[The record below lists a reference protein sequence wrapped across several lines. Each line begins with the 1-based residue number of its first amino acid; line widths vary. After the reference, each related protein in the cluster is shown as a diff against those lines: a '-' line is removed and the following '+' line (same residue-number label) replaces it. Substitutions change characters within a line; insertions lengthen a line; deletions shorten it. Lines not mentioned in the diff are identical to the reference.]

1 MAMNSSVVDRPL
13 PVDPFRAQMES
24 LELAGKMVEKF
35 TAQDNN
41 FPLLVDRMRVSV
53 QQGPTYSGLSETD
66 YPNTGNVSRM
76 KYMKNLS
83 VMNKV
88 PLPPEI
94 LEHFSHLQCHCMM
107 GIFPEINRAWLT
119 IDSDI
124 FIWNFE
130 HGSDVAYYDG
140 LSETIVSVGLVKPK
154 PGVFMSYIKRLL
166 VITTVVDIVV
176 LGVTFKKVQDGGG
189 ETDELHL
196 TPEIIYTLPVD
207 GVSITTIVGTD
218 NGRIFLGGKDGSV
231 YEIIYQKELGWWGKR
246 CKKVNHSTGLLSML
260 VPSFINAA
268 FVEED
273 AVAQMCVDAS
283 RHVLYTLSE
292 RGVIEVFDLGACGT
306 CTARVASLTQA
317 GIVQAAINIVRTF
330 DSSDFR
336 PIVSISAIEACESA
350 HMGLVA
356 VTESGARL
364 YLTTGAP
371 GARPSTLQ
379 LMHVRLPPGFVANA
393 PATRPSKVHKAIYTQ
408 GNLLLVTSPGG
419 TCDKVWCLSGD
430 AFPLQPALSE
440 AQSTVTLDGQVWAAG
455 EVCPLLPPPPTHS
468 QPPLLVRQ
476 IYEPARRFVLL
487 TPQGA
492 EIVKK
497 LRPVDMLVDLLTDSN
512 GPDSELVK
520 SYFSSQTEQQAAA
533 TCLILACNQ
542 STKNAQIAEWATRA
556 FFLYGGEPSI
566 GAVQH
571 HVSAMSSP
579 NYTYSSLPPGF
590 NPGIVSTPVKS
601 AFSSPPDNTTVYY
614 SAKHNG
620 LYLHLS
626 RILRPLWDTRIV
638 QRVTMKDNNNYLES
652 SVLGEEIAVVTSHL
666 LALRSF
672 LERNTQFASSCANM
686 NASAFDSMTWGQRS
700 RLQEAQLMEKSSLD
714 ALRMLVDHAAQVL
727 GLWRVMCD
735 HQFHVIADALPREQ
749 QEHMTVAT
757 FRDLILAG
765 QELCDSLI
773 DKLINTYL
781 SDNTS
786 VDTIS
791 RKLREICPKLYRNED
806 AACTKVNEMLLSAQS
821 QQNRDERQK
830 LLKAALKLCKEVA
843 PRIHLKAV
851 CRRFVACR
859 FYEGIL
865 ELCLECASK
874 ADPKNIALHFYQ
886 AGQPSDDQVGYQA
899 FAQRMEIYKEVTSI
913 LDRLHHQSQAGP
925 HSPSVPP
932 TPGSPPP
939 VSDFL
944 PDCEAHQSA
953 ALLQNAALCSQ
964 DELLHV
970 AIYDWMVQQRLFGDL
985 IESGRPSLESYL
997 KRCATDRS
1005 DDTDVCNLLWKFH
1018 ERNGNHA
1025 AAAQI
1030 LYSLAKQPGSPAVSL
1045 SERMT
1050 YLAKAVICMRSDDV
1064 GCAPHLGVFLHELE
1078 DLVQVAR
1085 IQKRVL
1091 DAVSSLAAGGGHH
1104 EAAATEAV
1112 TRLNSALLTVTE
1124 LYEEFAE
1131 PFQLWDC
1138 KLAIVDCSGHDDPDL
1153 INDIWTRIIQA
1164 ELDKCASAS
1173 GDDKMT
1179 VVLSKVKSLGQQY
1192 QLSSRTLPLEHV
1204 VWHLELAACRLHAS
1218 RALVHQAMLV
1228 INVPF
1233 ARLLH
1238 VYERLVAL
1246 NDRCWL
1252 NEGGELYLIEVV
1264 ASLARTF
1271 TSDPR
1276 CAGHGGER
1284 KKIAVRM
1291 QDLLTN
1297 CLSTLY
1303 SKPNTQ
1309 ELINQL
1315 KAVQTDLNRI

>member
-13 PVDPFRAQMES
+13 PVDPFRVQMES

-41 FPLLVDRMRVSV
+41 FPSLIDRMRVSV
-53 QQGPTYSGLSETD
+53 QHGPTYSGLSETD
-66 YPNTGNVSRM
+66 YPNTGNVTRM

-83 VMNKV
+83 VLNKV

-130 HGSDVAYYDG
+130 QGSDVAYYDG

-196 TPEIIYTLPVD
+196 TPEIIYTLSID

-218 NGRIFLGGKDGSV
+218 NGRIFLGGKDGCV

-246 CKKVNHSTGLLSML
+246 CKKVNHSTGLLSIL

-273 AVAQMCVDAS
+273 SIAQITIDNS

-292 RGVIEVFDLGACGT
+292 KGVIEVFDLGECGT
-306 CTARVASLTQA
+306 YTTRVASLTQS
-317 GIVQAAINIVRTF
+317 GIVQSAVNIVRTF

-336 PIVSISAIEACESA
+336 PIVSIQAIEASESA
-350 HMGLVA
+350 HVGLVA

-364 YLTTGAP
+364 YFTTGQP
-371 GARPSTLQ
+371 RPSTLQ
-379 LMHVRLPPGFVANA
+379 LIHVRLPPGFVANA
-393 PATRPSKVHKAIYTQ
+393 PATRPSKVHKALYTA

-419 TCDKVWCLSGD
+419 TSDKVWCLSGD
-430 AFPLQPALSE
+430 AFPLQHGLSE
-440 AQSTVTLDGQVWAAG
+440 AQSTVSLSGQVWAAD
-455 EVCPLLPPPPTHS
+455 EICPLPPPPASPHP

-492 EIVKK
+492 EILKK
-497 LRPVDMLVDLLTDSN
+497 LRPVDMLVELLTESN

-533 TCLILACNQ
+533 TCLILACNH
-542 STKNAQIAEWATRA
+542 STRNVQLAEWATRA

-566 GAVQH
+566 GAVQQ

-579 NYTYSSLPPGF
+579 NYTYSSLSSLPPGF

-601 AFSSPPDNTTVYY
+601 TAFSPPDNTTVYY

-638 QRVTMKDNNNYLES
+638 QRVTMKDNKNYLES
-652 SVLGEEIAVVTSHL
+652 SVLGEEIAIVTGHL

-672 LERNTQFASSCANM
+672 LERNTQIASSCTPL
-686 NASAFDSMTWGQRS
+686 NASTFDAMTWGQRS

-781 SDNTS
+781 NDNAS

-806 AACTKVNEMLLSAQS
+806 AACTKVNEMLLSAQT

-874 ADPKNIALHFYQ
+874 ADPKNVALHFYQ

-899 FAQRMEIYKEVTSI
+899 FAQRMEIYKEVTSTI
-913 LDRLHHQSQAGP
+913 DRLHHQSQAGP

-944 PDCEAHQSA
+944 SASDCEAHQSA
-953 ALLQNAALCSQ
+953 KLLQNAALCSS

-1018 ERNGNHA
+1018 ERHGNHA

-1030 LYSLAKQPGSPAVSL
+1030 LYQLAKQPGPAVPL

-1050 YLAKAVICMRSDDV
+1050 YLARAVICMRSDDV

-1091 DAVSSLAAGGGHH
+1091 DAVSNLANRHH
-1104 EAAATEAV
+1104 QAAEAV
-1112 TRLNSALLTVTE
+1112 THLNSGLLTVTE
-1124 LYEEFAE
+1124 LYEDFAE
-1131 PFQLWDC
+1131 PFELWDC

-1153 INDIWTRIIQA
+1153 INDIWTKIIEE
-1164 ELDKCASAS
+1164 ELKKCSS
-1173 GDDKMT
+1173 DDGNDKMT
-1179 VVLSKVKSLGQQY
+1179 VVLSKVKALGQQY
-1192 QLSSRTLPLEHV
+1192 LVSTRTLPLEHV
-1204 VWHLELAACRLHAS
+1204 VWSLELASCRLKAS
-1218 RALVHQAMLV
+1218 CALVHQAMLA
-1228 INVPF
+1228 IAVPF
-1233 ARLLH
+1233 SRLLH

-1246 NDRCWL
+1246 NDRCWI

-1271 TSDPR
+1271 TTDPR

-1303 SKPNTQ
+1303 SKPNTEQ
-1309 ELINQL
+1309 LINQL